1 MGFPWKR
8 SLALVVLLVAFY
20 YLDSIKHHGYI
31 FEPKVLQ
38 EVAQSA
44 IAKNYTSTAKT
55 IDHIV
60 KALDKHYPGHVNKVQ
75 EWVFNNAGHTGRFLA
90 DDYFIILE
98 GEQWAFYPGAF
109 EKEVY
114 TPGHMHH
121 LPRGFAQ
128 QYRMPDKCWALEYA
142 RGWIPLMLPFGL
154 ADTFSSTLD
163 FYTLAQTF
171 KVYGKC
177 VINELLQNK
186 F

>member
-75 EWVFNNAGHTGRFLA
+75 EWVFNNAG
-90 DDYFIILE
+90 
-98 GEQWAFYPGAF
+98 GAMGAMYLIHASLT
-109 EKEVY
+109 EV
-114 TPGHMHH
+114 HS
-121 LPRGFAQ
+121 
-128 QYRMPDKCWALEYA
+128 
-142 RGWIPLMLPFGL
+142 I
-154 ADTFSSTLD
+154 
-163 FYTLAQTF
+163 
-171 KVYGKC
+171 
-177 VINELLQNK
+177 
-186 F
+186 